1 MREYVNEDNMV
12 TPIETAG
19 IASQKPTT
27 FVAKKHDTIL
37 ILDFGS
43 QYTQLIARRIREQH
57 VYCDIHPYTLPL
69 SRIKDIAPKGVIL
82 SGGPAS
88 VYAPDA
94 PKADPGLFTLGIPV
108 LGICYGMQL
117 MARLLEGGR
126 VHPATEREYG
136 HAQLFL
142 GDRDTARDRP
152 SPYENAAEPLFAGV
166 PSTFAAWMSHGDRID
181 ALPVGFKTIAH
192 TSNSPIAAMVHPEK
206 AFYGLQFHPEVEH
219 TQDADKILRN
229 FVRDICNCQATWTMQ
244 AFIARVTAALQE
256 KLQGERVLCAVSGGV
271 DSMVLATLLH
281 QAIGDALVPV
291 FVDTGL
297 LRQNEAKEVLATC
310 KELGIPIHFEDATE
324 AFLGALAGVVHPEEK
339 RKIIGAQFI
348 ETFRHTVTRLQTNA
362 SRIYKIC
369 KIKHDEE
376 TSYPDNLVNHD
387 NPALDLQDEE
397 SKASRQTEI
406 NFLAQGTLYPD
417 VIESVAVKGPSATI
431 KTHHNVGG
439 LPDDMPFE
447 LVEPFRELFKDEV
460 RAVGAALN
468 IPPHVLGRHPFP
480 GPGLAVRILG
490 EVTPARLSVLRAADA
505 LFIQELRTAGLYD
518 AIWQALAVL
527 LPVKSV
533 GVMGDERTYE
543 NVVALRAVTSSD
555 AMTADWARI
564 PDDVL
569 ARISTRIINEVP
581 GINRVVYDISSKPP
595 STIEWE

>member
-1 MREYVNEDNMV
+1 M
-12 TPIETAG
+12 PL
-19 IASQKPTT
+19 
-27 FVAKKHDTIL
+27 HDTLL

-57 VYCDIHPYTLPL
+57 VYCDIHRYTLSL
-69 SRIKDIAPKGVIL
+69 AGIKAIAPKGIIL

-94 PKADPGLFTLGIPV
+94 PKVEPALFTLGIPV
-108 LGICYGMQL
+108 LGLCYGMQL
-117 MARLLEGGR
+117 MAHLMEGGR

-136 HAQLFL
+136 HAQLHL
-142 GDRDTARDRP
+142 TAD
-152 SPYENAAEPLFAGV
+152 ALFAGL

-181 ALPVGFKTIAH
+181 ALPTGFKRIAH

-229 FVRDICNCQATWTMQ
+229 FVRDICGCQATWTMQ
-244 AFIARVTAALQE
+244 AFIARVTAELRE
-256 KLQGERVLCAVSGGV
+256 KVRGERVLCAVSGGV
-271 DSMVLATLLH
+271 DSMVLARLLH

-310 KELGIPIHFEDATE
+310 KELGIPIHFEDATD

-339 RKIIGAQFI
+339 RKAIGAQFI
-348 ETFRHTVTRLQTNA
+348 GTFREVVSRLEIDAGGNSRAGGTRSMA
-362 SRIYKIC
+362 GDRPPPYG
-369 KIKHDEE
+369 
-376 TSYPDNLVNHD
+376 
-387 NPALDLQDEE
+387 
-397 SKASRQTEI
+397 
-406 NFLAQGTLYPD
+406 FLAQGTLYPD
-417 VIESVAVKGPSATI
+417 VIESVSVKGPSATI

-439 LPDDMPFE
+439 LPEDMPFE
-447 LVEPFRELFKDEV
+447 LIEPFRELFKDEV
-460 RAVGAALN
+460 RALGAALN
-468 IPPHVLGRHPFP
+468 VPPHVLGRHPFP

-490 EVTPARLSVLRAADA
+490 EVTRARLSVVRAADA
-505 LFIQELRTAGLYD
+505 IFIEELRTAGLYD

-527 LPVKSV
+527 LPIKSV

-564 PDDVL
+564 PDAVL
-569 ARISTRIINEVP
+569 ARISTRLINEVQ

>member
-1 MREYVNEDNMV
+1 MIAPTNLTERLANNEKM
-12 TPIETAG
+12 PL
-19 IASQKPTT
+19 
-27 FVAKKHDTIL
+27 HDTIL

-57 VYCDIHPYTLPL
+57 VYCDIHAYTLPL
-69 SRIKDIAPKGVIL
+69 ARIKDIAPKGIIL

-94 PKADPGLFTLGIPV
+94 PKVEPGLFTLGIPV
-108 LGICYGMQL
+108 LGLCYGMQL
-117 MARLLEGGR
+117 MARLLDGGQ

-136 HAQLFL
+136 HAQLHL
-142 GDRDTARDRP
+142 GAYP
-152 SPYENAAEPLFAGV
+152 SDALFTSL
-166 PSTFAAWMSHGDRID
+166 PSTFTAWMSHGDRID
-181 ALPVGFKTIAH
+181 ALPTGFKTIAH

-219 TQDADKILRN
+219 TQDANKILRN
-229 FVRDICNCQATWTMQ
+229 FVRDICGCQATWTMQ
-244 AFIARVTAALQE
+244 AFIARVTAELQE
-256 KLQGERVLCAVSGGV
+256 QVQGERVLCAVSGGV

-324 AFLGALAGVVHPEEK
+324 AFLSALAGVVHPEEK
-339 RKIIGAQFI
+339 RKAIGAQFI
-348 ETFRHTVTRLQTNA
+348 ETFRYQNISSPNT
-362 SRIYKIC
+362 SRTTK
-369 KIKHDEE
+369 
-376 TSYPDNLVNHD
+376 
-387 NPALDLQDEE
+387 
-397 SKASRQTEI
+397 
-406 NFLAQGTLYPD
+406 FLAQGTLYPD

-447 LVEPFRELFKDEV
+447 LIEPFRELFKDEV
-460 RAVGAALN
+460 RALGAALN
-468 IPPHVLGRHPFP
+468 VPAHVLGRHPFP

-505 LFIQELRTAGLYD
+505 IFIQELRTAGLYD

-564 PDDVL
+564 PDEVL
-569 ARISTRIINEVP
+569 ARISTRIINEVH

>member
-1 MREYVNEDNMV
+1 MV
-12 TPIETAG
+12 TPIETACV
-19 IASQKPTT
+19 ASQKPTT

-142 GDRDTARDRP
+142 GDRDTARDRS

-206 AFYGLQFHPEVEH
+206 GFYGLQFHPEVEH

-229 FVRDICNCQATWTMQ
+229 FVRDICGCQATWTMQ
-244 AFIARVTAALQE
+244 AFIARVTAALRE
-256 KLQGERVLCAVSGGV
+256 KVQGERVLCAVSGGV

-324 AFLGALAGVVHPEEK
+324 AFLGSLAGVVHPEEK

-348 ETFRHTVTRLQTNA
+348 ETFRHTVTRLQAINNVDCGTTA
-362 SRIYKIC
+362 RAVRAPTHVIERFAPVRK
-369 KIKHDEE
+369 
-376 TSYPDNLVNHD
+376 
-387 NPALDLQDEE
+387 
-397 SKASRQTEI
+397 I

>member
-1 MREYVNEDNMV
+1 M
-12 TPIETAG
+12 PL
-19 IASQKPTT
+19 
-27 FVAKKHDTIL
+27 HDTIL

-57 VYCDIHPYTLPL
+57 VYCDIHRYTLPL
-69 SRIKDIAPKGVIL
+69 ARIKDIAPKGIIL

-88 VYAPDA
+88 VYAADA
-94 PKADPGLFTLGIPV
+94 PKVDPGLFTLGIPV
-108 LGICYGMQL
+108 LGLCYGMQL
-117 MARLLEGGR
+117 MAHLMEGGR

-136 HAQLFL
+136 HAQLHL
-142 GDRDTARDRP
+142 TAPAPTVDT
-152 SPYENAAEPLFAGV
+152 LFTGL

-181 ALPVGFKTIAH
+181 ALPMGFKTIAH
-192 TSNSPIAAMVHPEK
+192 TPNSPIAAMVHPEK
-206 AFYGLQFHPEVEH
+206 GFYGLQFHPEVEH

-229 FVRDICNCQATWTMQ
+229 FVRDICGCQATWTME
-244 AFIARVTAALQE
+244 AFIARVTAELRE
-256 KLQGERVLCAVSGGV
+256 KVRGERVLCAVSGGV
-271 DSMVLATLLH
+271 DSMVLARLLH
-281 QAIGDALVPV
+281 EAIGDALVPV

-297 LRQNEAKEVLATC
+297 LRENEAKGVLATC

-339 RKIIGAQFI
+339 RKAIGARFI
-348 ETFRHTVTRLQTNA
+348 ETFREVVSRLEIDGAGTPN
-362 SRIYKIC
+362 
-369 KIKHDEE
+369 
-376 TSYPDNLVNHD
+376 
-387 NPALDLQDEE
+387 
-397 SKASRQTEI
+397 I

-439 LPDDMPFE
+439 LPEDMPFE
-447 LVEPFRELFKDEV
+447 LIEPFRELFKDEV
-460 RAVGAALN
+460 RALGAALN
-468 IPPHVLGRHPFP
+468 VPPHVLGRHPFP

-490 EVTPARLSVLRAADA
+490 EVTRARLSVLRAADA
-505 LFIQELRTAGLYD
+505 IFIEELRTAGLYD
-518 AIWQALAVL
+518 AIWQALVVL
-527 LPVKSV
+527 LPIKSV

-564 PDDVL
+564 PDEVL
-569 ARISTRIINEVP
+569 ARISTRLINEVQ

>member
-1 MREYVNEDNMV
+1 MTQRDVISPKML
-12 TPIETAG
+12 IERLANY
-19 IASQKPTT
+19 KMPL
-27 FVAKKHDTIL
+27 HDTLL

-57 VYCDIHPYTLPL
+57 VHCDIHPYTLPL
-69 SRIKDIAPKGVIL
+69 ARIKDIAPKGIIL

-94 PKADPGLFTLGIPV
+94 PTVEPGIFNLGIPV
-108 LGICYGMQL
+108 LGLCYGMQL
-117 MARLLEGGR
+117 MAHLLDGGQ

-136 HAQLFL
+136 HAQLHL
-142 GDRDTARDRP
+142 GAYPADA
-152 SPYENAAEPLFAGV
+152 LFTSL

-181 ALPVGFKTIAH
+181 ALPTGFKTIAH
-192 TSNSPIAAMVHPEK
+192 TPNSPIAAMVHPEK

-219 TQDADKILRN
+219 TQDADKILGN
-229 FVRDICNCQATWTMQ
+229 FVRDICGCQATWTMQ
-244 AFIARVTAALQE
+244 AFIARVTAELQE
-256 KLQGERVLCAVSGGV
+256 KVRGERVLCAVSGGV

-297 LRQNEAKEVLATC
+297 LRHNEAKGVLATC

-339 RKIIGAQFI
+339 RKTIGARFI
-348 ETFRHTVTRLQTNA
+348 ETFRGVVSRLERDAAGNGSGSGTRSMAGDRPPPYGIAAGNSNTDAGGTPN
-362 SRIYKIC
+362 I
-369 KIKHDEE
+369 H
-376 TSYPDNLVNHD
+376 
-387 NPALDLQDEE
+387 
-397 SKASRQTEI
+397 
-406 NFLAQGTLYPD
+406 FLAQGTLYPD

-447 LVEPFRELFKDEV
+447 LIEPFRELFKDEV
-460 RAVGAALN
+460 RALGAALN
-468 IPPHVLGRHPFP
+468 VPAHVLGRHPFP

-490 EVTPARLSVLRAADA
+490 EVTRARLSVVRAADA
-505 LFIQELRTAGLYD
+505 IFIEELRTAGLYD

-564 PDDVL
+564 PDEVL
-569 ARISTRIINEVP
+569 ARISTRMINEVH

>member
-1 MREYVNEDNMV
+1 MFIEDNMV

-94 PKADPGLFTLGIPV
+94 PKADPGLFTLGTPV

-152 SPYENAAEPLFAGV
+152 SLYENAAEPLFAGV

-192 TSNSPIAAMVHPEK
+192 TSNSPIAAMVHSEK

-229 FVRDICNCQATWTMQ
+229 FVRDICGCQATWTMQ
-244 AFIARVTAALQE
+244 AFIARVTAALRE
-256 KLQGERVLCAVSGGV
+256 KVQGEHVLCAVSGGV

-281 QAIGDALVPV
+281 QAIGDALLPV

-348 ETFRHTVTRLQTNA
+348 ETFRHTVTRLQAINNVDCGTTA
-362 SRIYKIC
+362 RAVRAPTHVIERFAPVRK
-369 KIKHDEE
+369 
-376 TSYPDNLVNHD
+376 
-387 NPALDLQDEE
+387 
-397 SKASRQTEI
+397 I

-527 LPVKSV
+527 LPIKSV

>member
-1 MREYVNEDNMV
+1 MFTN
-12 TPIETAG
+12 
-19 IASQKPTT
+19 
-27 FVAKKHDTIL
+27 KKHDTIL

-57 VYCDIHPYTLPL
+57 VYCDIHRYTLPL
-69 SRIKDIAPKGVIL
+69 ARIKDIAPKGIIL

-88 VYAPDA
+88 VYAADA
-94 PKADPGLFTLGIPV
+94 PKVDPGLFTLGIPV
-108 LGICYGMQL
+108 LGLCYGMQL
-117 MARLLEGGR
+117 MAHLMAGGR

-136 HAQLFL
+136 HAQLHL
-142 GDRDTARDRP
+142 TAD
-152 SPYENAAEPLFAGV
+152 ALFTGL

-181 ALPVGFKTIAH
+181 GLPTGFKSIAY

-206 AFYGLQFHPEVEH
+206 GFYGLQFHPEVEH

-229 FVRDICNCQATWTMQ
+229 FVRDICGCQATWTME
-244 AFIARVTAALQE
+244 AFIARVTAALRE
-256 KLQGERVLCAVSGGV
+256 KVRGERVLCAVSGGV
-271 DSMVLATLLH
+271 DSMVLARLLH
-281 QAIGDALVPV
+281 RAIGDALVPV

-297 LRQNEAKEVLATC
+297 LRENEAKGVLATC

-339 RKIIGAQFI
+339 RKAIGAQFI
-348 ETFRHTVTRLQTNA
+348 GTFREVVR
-362 SRIYKIC
+362 RIEI
-369 KIKHDEE
+369 DAAG
-376 TSYPDNLVNHD
+376 TPN
-387 NPALDLQDEE
+387 
-397 SKASRQTEI
+397 I

-439 LPDDMPFE
+439 LPEDMPFE
-447 LVEPFRELFKDEV
+447 LIEPFRELFKDEV
-460 RAVGAALN
+460 RALGAALN
-468 IPPHVLGRHPFP
+468 VPPHVLGRHPFP

-490 EVTPARLSVLRAADA
+490 EVTRARLSVVRAADA
-505 LFIQELRTAGLYD
+505 IFIEELRTAGLYD

-527 LPVKSV
+527 LPIKSV

-564 PDDVL
+564 PDEVL
-569 ARISTRIINEVP
+569 ARVSTRLINEVQ

>member
-1 MREYVNEDNMV
+1 MN
-12 TPIETAG
+12 TPIQTTCV
-19 IASQKPTT
+19 ASQKHDTSA
-27 FVAKKHDTIL
+27 AKKHDTLL

-57 VYCDIHPYTLPL
+57 VYCDIHRYTLPL
-69 SRIKDIAPKGVIL
+69 ARIKDIAPKGIIL

-88 VYAPDA
+88 VYASDA
-94 PKADPGLFTLGIPV
+94 PKVDPGLFTLGIPV
-108 LGICYGMQL
+108 LGLCYGMQL
-117 MARLLEGGR
+117 MAHLMAGGR

-136 HAQLFL
+136 HAQLHL
-142 GDRDTARDRP
+142 TAD
-152 SPYENAAEPLFAGV
+152 ALFTGL

-181 ALPVGFKTIAH
+181 GLPTGFKSIAY

-206 AFYGLQFHPEVEH
+206 GFYGLQFHPEVEH

-229 FVRDICNCQATWTMQ
+229 FVRDICGCQATWTME
-244 AFIARVTAALQE
+244 AFIARVTAELRE
-256 KLQGERVLCAVSGGV
+256 KVRGERVLCAVSGGV
-271 DSMVLATLLH
+271 DSMVLARLLH
-281 QAIGDALVPV
+281 EAIGDALVPV

-339 RKIIGAQFI
+339 RKAIGAQFI
-348 ETFRHTVTRLQTNA
+348 GTFREVVSRLEIDGAGNSSAGGSSMAGDRPPPYGIAAGNSNNNA
-362 SRIYKIC
+362 GG
-369 KIKHDEE
+369 
-376 TSYPDNLVNHD
+376 TPN
-387 NPALDLQDEE
+387 
-397 SKASRQTEI
+397 I

-417 VIESVAVKGPSATI
+417 VIESVSVKGPSATI

-439 LPDDMPFE
+439 LPEDMPFE
-447 LVEPFRELFKDEV
+447 LIEPFRELFKDEV
-460 RAVGAALN
+460 RALGAALN
-468 IPPHVLGRHPFP
+468 VPPHVLGRHPFP

-490 EVTPARLSVLRAADA
+490 EVTRARLSVVRAADA
-505 LFIQELRTAGLYD
+505 IFIEELRTAGLYD

-527 LPVKSV
+527 LPIKSV

-564 PDDVL
+564 PDEVL
-569 ARISTRIINEVP
+569 ARVSTRLINEVQ

>member
-1 MREYVNEDNMV
+1 MNH
-12 TPIETAG
+12 I
-19 IASQKPTT
+19 I
-27 FVAKKHDTIL
+27 

-57 VYCDIHPYTLPL
+57 VYCAIHPYSLPR
-69 SRIKDIAPKGVIL
+69 SRLVAMAPKGIIL

-94 PKADPGLFTLGIPV
+94 PKVDAELFSLGIPV

-117 MARLLEGGR
+117 MAALLEGGE

-136 HAQLFL
+136 HAQLQV
-142 GDRDTARDRP
+142 DTATAD
-152 SPYENAAEPLFAGV
+152 ALFAGV
-166 PSTFAAWMSHGDRID
+166 PATFSAWMSHGDRI
-181 ALPVGFKTIAH
+181 AMLPTGFRTLAH
-192 TSNSPIAAMVHPEK
+192 TANSPIAAMVHPEK
-206 AFYGLQFHPEVEH
+206 AFYGLQFHPEVAH
-219 TQDADKILRN
+219 TQDANRLLRN
-229 FVRDICNCQATWTMQ
+229 FVREICRCQPTWTMQ
-244 AFIARVTAALQE
+244 AFIAEATAQIREQVQE
-256 KLQGERVLCAVSGGV
+256 ERVLCAVSGGV

-297 LRQNEAKEVLATC
+297 LRQNEASEVLATC
-310 KELGIPIHFEDATE
+310 KALGMPIRFVDATA

-339 RKIIGAQFI
+339 RKVIGAQFI
-348 ETFRHTVTRLQTNA
+348 ETFLSFCGGQWTSLQGHACQDAQVSPSVHLPQRHTRSGVTAPAPRSTEARRSTRKQ
-362 SRIYKIC
+362 
-369 KIKHDEE
+369 KHD
-376 TSYPDNLVNHD
+376 T
-387 NPALDLQDEE
+387 PA
-397 SKASRQTEI
+397 QTADI
-406 NFLAQGTLYPD
+406 RFLAQGTLYPD
-417 VIESVAVKGPSATI
+417 VIESVAVKGPAATI

-439 LPDDMPFE
+439 LPDDMPFD

-460 RAVGAALN
+460 RAVGRELN
-468 IPPHVLGRHPFP
+468 VPSHVLGRHPFP

-490 EVTPARLSVLRAADA
+490 EVTPARLSVLRRADA
-505 LFIQELRTAGLYD
+505 IFIEELRTAGLYD
-518 AIWQALAVL
+518 AIWQALAVM

-543 NVVALRAVTSSD
+543 HVVALRAVTSSD

-564 PDDVL
+564 PDAVL
-569 ARISTRIINEVP
+569 ARISSRIINEVQ

>member
-1 MREYVNEDNMV
+1 M
-12 TPIETAG
+12 PL
-19 IASQKPTT
+19 
-27 FVAKKHDTIL
+27 HDTIL

-57 VYCDIHPYTLPL
+57 VYCDIHRYTLPL
-69 SRIKDIAPKGVIL
+69 ARIKDIAPKGIIL

-88 VYAPDA
+88 VYAADA
-94 PKADPGLFTLGIPV
+94 PKVEPGIFTLGIPV
-108 LGICYGMQL
+108 LGLCYGMQL
-117 MARLLEGGR
+117 MAHLMEGGK

-136 HAQLFL
+136 HAQLHL
-142 GDRDTARDRP
+142 TAPAPTVDT
-152 SPYENAAEPLFAGV
+152 LFTGL
-166 PSTFAAWMSHGDRID
+166 PSTFTAWMSHGDRID
-181 ALPVGFKTIAH
+181 ALPTGFKRIAY

-206 AFYGLQFHPEVEH
+206 GFYGLQFHPEVEH

-229 FVRDICNCQATWTMQ
+229 FVRDICGCQATWTMQ
-244 AFIARVTAALQE
+244 AFIARVTAELRE
-256 KLQGERVLCAVSGGV
+256 KVRGERVLCAVSGGV
-271 DSMVLATLLH
+271 DSMVLARLLH

-297 LRQNEAKEVLATC
+297 LRQNEAKGVLATC

-339 RKIIGAQFI
+339 RKAIGAQFI
-348 ETFRHTVTRLQTNA
+348 GTFREVVSRLEMDAMAGDSSAGGTRSMA
-362 SRIYKIC
+362 GDRPPPYGI
-369 KIKHDEE
+369 
-376 TSYPDNLVNHD
+376 
-387 NPALDLQDEE
+387 PAGKGNN
-397 SKASRQTEI
+397 SAGGTPNI

-439 LPDDMPFE
+439 LPEDMPFE
-447 LVEPFRELFKDEV
+447 LIEPFRELFKDEV
-460 RAVGAALN
+460 RDLGAALN
-468 IPPHVLGRHPFP
+468 VPPHVLGRHPFP

-490 EVTPARLSVLRAADA
+490 EVTRARLSVVRAADA
-505 LFIQELRTAGLYD
+505 IFIEELRTAGLYD

-527 LPVKSV
+527 LPIKSV

-564 PDDVL
+564 PDAVL
-569 ARISTRIINEVP
+569 ARISTRLINEVQ